1 MKKVSLKSVF
11 CILMYYLC
19 HVINVAMQSVCSK
32 IIENQSLKF
41 LQTINFYNNGN
52 YKC

>member
-19 HVINVAMQSVCSK
+19 HEINVAMQK
-32 IIENQSLKF
+32 
-41 LQTINFYNNGN
+41 YA
-52 YKC
+52 